1 MQIATSA
8 NCTVLMKSLFCLLTA
23 LSTFCYA
30 QTSQPQ
36 EEEEADDFVCHY
48 FGYKQLKTPKEI
60 CNYLSFRSNQH
71 AEEVVDQI
79 LRQVGLL
86 RNFVVVECPNTENCF
101 ATVVDGQRYIVYDG
115 AFMKRVENV
124 THTDWS
130 AISIVAHEIGHHLQ
144 GHTIDGKGSR
154 PQKELEADRFSGFVM
169 QRLGASLEETL
180 VAIKTLGD
188 DKPTYSHPAKA
199 SRIEAIRQGWA
210 DAAGMQSKI
219 VGRPTSG
226 SQVAATQP
234 QKQSTVSNVPTPPR
248 SLPAAE
254 EETEDENLG
263 CVAGNCDNGLGIYV
277 HESGERYEGDFRYGK
292 RHGTGVQYYPDGKM
306 KYKGDFRADQRTGYG
321 AYYFPNG
328 DKYVGLFQN
337 NLPHGKGTYYYID
350 GDRFVGI
357 YENGKR
363 NGQGA
368 FYHRDGRR
376 EAGVYSE
383 DERIR

>member
-1 MQIATSA
+1 
-8 NCTVLMKSLFCLLTA
+8 MKRLICLLTA
-23 LSTFCYA
+23 LSTLTYA
-30 QTSQPQ
+30 QTTPPDQ
-36 EEEEADDFVCHY
+36 EEEDETFECHY
-48 FGYKQLKTPKEI
+48 FGYSQLKTPKEI

-115 AFMKRVENV
+115 AFMKRVENA

-144 GHTIDGKGSR
+144 GHTIDGKGAR

-169 QRLGASLEETL
+169 QRLGASLDEAL

-188 DKPTYSHPAKA
+188 DKATYSHPAKA
-199 SRIEAIRQGWA
+199 NRVEAIRLGWA
-210 DAAGMQSKI
+210 DAAGLAGNQTQKSSNQ
-219 VGRPTSG
+219 VTVNNRPK
-226 SQVAATQP
+226 QV
-234 QKQSTVSNVPTPPR
+234 TVPVYEQ
-248 SLPAAE
+248 PAAQKE
-254 EETEDENLG
+254 EDENVG
-263 CVAGNCDNGLGIYV
+263 CIAGNCDNGLGIYV

-306 KYKGDFRADQRTGYG
+306 KYKGDFRTDQRTGYG
-321 AYYFPNG
+321 AYFFPNG

-337 NLPHGKGTYYYID
+337 NLPHGKGTYYYAD

-368 FYHRDGRR
+368 FYHSAGRR
-376 EAGVYSE
+376 EVGVYSE
-383 DERIR
+383 DERVR

>member
-1 MQIATSA
+1 
-8 NCTVLMKSLFCLLTA
+8 MKRLIFLLTA
-23 LSTFCYA
+23 LSPLTYA
-30 QTSQPQ
+30 QSSSSPV
-36 EEEEADDFVCHY
+36 EEEDDAFVCHY
-48 FGYKQLKTPKEI
+48 FGYKQLKIPKEI

-71 AEEVVDQI
+71 AEEVVDKI

-115 AFMKRVENV
+115 AFMKRVENA
-124 THTDWS
+124 TNTDWS

-144 GHTIDGKGSR
+144 GHTIDGKGAR

-169 QRLGASLEETL
+169 QRLGASLEESL

-188 DKPTYSHPAKA
+188 DKPTYSHPAK
-199 SRIEAIRQGWA
+199 SVRVDAIRQGWM
-210 DAAGMQSKI
+210 DAAGLSSTSPKNETASVSK
-219 VGRPTSG
+219 
-226 SQVAATQP
+226 SQIPVAATTSSVTSSKDVQ
-234 QKQSTVSNVPTPPR
+234 
-248 SLPAAE
+248 
-254 EETEDENLG
+254 ETEEDENVG
-263 CVAGNCDNGLGIYV
+263 CIAGNCDNGLGIYV
-277 HESGERYEGDFRYGK
+277 HESGERYEGDFRMGR

-306 KYKGDFRADQRTGYG
+306 KYKGDFQADQRAGYG

-337 NLPHGKGTYYYID
+337 NLPNGKGTYYYAD

-357 YENGKR
+357 YANGKR

-368 FYHRDGRR
+368 FYHRTGRR
-376 EAGVYSE
+376 EAGIYAD
-383 DERIR
+383 DERVK

>member
-1 MQIATSA
+1 
-8 NCTVLMKSLFCLLTA
+8 MKRLICLLTA
-23 LSTFCYA
+23 LSTYSFA
-30 QTSQPQ
+30 QSAASDTTSD
-36 EEEEADDFVCHY
+36 EDDFVCHY
-48 FGYKQLKTPKEI
+48 FGFKQLRTPKEI

-71 AEEVVDQI
+71 AEAVVDRI
-79 LRQVGLL
+79 LKQVGLL
-86 RNFVVVECPNTENCF
+86 RNFIVVECPNTENCF

-169 QRLGASLEETL
+169 QRLGASLEESL

-188 DKPTYSHPAKA
+188 DKASYSHPAKA
-199 SRIEAIRQGWA
+199 FRIDVIRQGWM
-210 DAAGMQSKI
+210 DAAGLTTTATATATVAPPKSETTTIAKTQSKI
-219 VGRPTSG
+219 PITVAPTTKS
-226 SQVAATQP
+226 V
-234 QKQSTVSNVPTPPR
+234 
-248 SLPAAE
+248 LPADDDE
-254 EETEDENLG
+254 EDENVG
-263 CVAGNCDNGLGIYV
+263 CIAGNCENGYGIYV
-277 HESGERYEGDFRYGK
+277 HESGERYEGDFRMGR
-292 RHGTGVQYYPDGKM
+292 RHGMGVQYYPDGKM
-306 KYKGDFRADQRTGYG
+306 KYKGDFQADLRAGYG

-337 NLPHGKGTYYYID
+337 NLPNGKGTYYYVD

-357 YENGKR
+357 YVNGKR

-368 FYHRDGRR
+368 LYHRDGRKVM
-376 EAGVYSE
+376 GVYSN
-383 DERIR
+383 DERVK

>member
-1 MQIATSA
+1 MQSA
-8 NCTVLMKSLFCLLTA
+8 VPQTAHFMKSLFCLLTA
-23 LSTFCYA
+23 LSIFYCA
-30 QTSQPQ
+30 QAQAPSPEDETEDQ
-36 EEEEADDFVCHY
+36 FVCHY

-115 AFMKRVENV
+115 AFMKRVENA
-124 THTDWS
+124 TNTDWS

-169 QRLGASLEETL
+169 QRMGASLDEAL

-199 SRIEAIRQGWA
+199 TRVEAIRQGWA
-210 DAAGMQSKI
+210 DAAGILSSTKKPASSGPQLTA
-219 VGRPTSG
+219 RP
-226 SQVAATQP
+226 P
-234 QKQSTVSNVPTPPR
+234 QSTVPATPTRPVTVQPTQDEPEDDNV
-248 SLPAAE
+248 
-254 EETEDENLG
+254 G
-263 CVAGNCDNGLGIYV
+263 CVAGNCDNGLGIYI

-292 RHGTGVQYYPDGKM
+292 RHGTGVQFYPDGAM
-306 KYKGDFRADQRTGYG
+306 KYKGDFRTDQRTGYG

-328 DKYVGLFQN
+328 DKYVGLFLN
-337 NLPHGKGTYYYID
+337 NLPHGKGTYYYAD

-376 EAGVYSE
+376 EAGIYSA
-383 DERIR
+383 DARVR

>member
-1 MQIATSA
+1 
-8 NCTVLMKSLFCLLTA
+8 MKSLICLLTA
-23 LSTFCYA
+23 LSTLTFA
-30 QTSQPQ
+30 QSSPVS
-36 EEEEADDFVCHY
+36 EEEEGDDFICHY

-60 CNYLSFRSNQH
+60 CNFLSFRSNQH
-71 AEEVVDQI
+71 AEQVVDQI

-115 AFMKRVENV
+115 AFMRRVENA
-124 THTDWS
+124 TNTDWS

-144 GHTIDGKGSR
+144 GHTIDGKGAR

-169 QRLGASLEETL
+169 QRLGASLDEAL

-188 DKPTYSHPAKA
+188 DKPTYSHPAKDV
-199 SRIEAIRQGWA
+199 RVEAIRQGWN
-210 DAAGMQSKI
+210 DAAGLAKEQPVAKNEKKAGNNHVTITDIKSKTPI
-219 VGRPTSG
+219 
-226 SQVAATQP
+226 
-234 QKQSTVSNVPTPPR
+234 TV
-248 SLPAAE
+248 PAVVTE
-254 EETEDENLG
+254 PEETSEEDENVG
-263 CVAGNCDNGLGIYV
+263 CVAGNCENGLGIYV
-277 HESGERYEGDFRYGK
+277 HESGERYEGDFRMSR

-306 KYKGDFRADQRTGYG
+306 KYKGDFQADQRAGYG

-337 NLPHGKGTYYYID
+337 NLPNGKGTYYYAD

-357 YENGKR
+357 YVNGKR

-376 EAGVYSE
+376 EAGIYAE
-383 DERIR
+383 DERVK

>member
-1 MQIATSA
+1 
-8 NCTVLMKSLFCLLTA
+8 MKRLICLLTA
-23 LSTFCYA
+23 LSTYSFA
-30 QTSQPQ
+30 QSVASDTTSDD
-36 EEEEADDFVCHY
+36 DDFVCHY
-48 FGYKQLKTPKEI
+48 FGFKQLRTPKEI

-71 AEEVVDQI
+71 AEAVVDRI
-79 LRQVGLL
+79 LKQVGLL
-86 RNFVVVECPNTENCF
+86 RNFIVVECPNTENCF

-169 QRLGASLEETL
+169 QRLGASLEESL

-188 DKPTYSHPAKA
+188 DKASYSHPAKA
-199 SRIEAIRQGWA
+199 FRIDVIRQGWM
-210 DAAGMQSKI
+210 DAAGLTTTTTATVAPPKSETTTITKTQSKI
-219 VGRPTSG
+219 PITVAPTTTS
-226 SQVAATQP
+226 V
-234 QKQSTVSNVPTPPR
+234 
-248 SLPAAE
+248 LPADDE
-254 EETEDENLG
+254 EEDENVG
-263 CVAGNCDNGLGIYV
+263 CIAGNCENGYGIYV
-277 HESGERYEGDFRYGK
+277 HESGERYEGDFRMGR
-292 RHGTGVQYYPDGKM
+292 RHGMGVQYYPDGKM
-306 KYKGDFRADQRTGYG
+306 KYKGDFQADLRAGYG

-337 NLPHGKGTYYYID
+337 NLPNGKGTYYYVD

-357 YENGKR
+357 YVNGKR

-368 FYHRDGRR
+368 LYHRDGRKVM
-376 EAGVYSE
+376 GVYSN
-383 DERIR
+383 DERVK

>member
-1 MQIATSA
+1 
-8 NCTVLMKSLFCLLTA
+8 MKRLICLLTA
-23 LSTFCYA
+23 LSTFSFA
-30 QTSQPQ
+30 QTSSSTSD
-36 EEEEADDFVCHY
+36 EEEGAFVCHY
-48 FGYKQLKTPKEI
+48 FGYKQLKTPQEI
-60 CNYLSFRSNQH
+60 CNFLSFRSNQH
-71 AEEVVDQI
+71 AEEVVDKI

-115 AFMKRVENV
+115 AFMKRVESATN
-124 THTDWS
+124 TDWS

-144 GHTIDGKGSR
+144 GHTIDGKGAR

-169 QRLGASLEETL
+169 QRLGASLDETL
-180 VAIKTLGD
+180 VAIRTLGD

-199 SRIEAIRQGWA
+199 VRVQAIQEGWN
-210 DAAGMQSKI
+210 DAAGIILKTTPVTTTQKPINTPNRSPQIVINSSPKI
-219 VGRPTSG
+219 VE
-226 SQVAATQP
+226 V
-234 QKQSTVSNVPTPPR
+234 
-248 SLPAAE
+248 E
-254 EETEDENLG
+254 EENVG
-263 CVAGNCDNGLGIYV
+263 CVAGNCDNGLGIYI

-292 RHGTGVQYYPDGKM
+292 RHGTGVQYYPEGNM

-321 AYYFPNG
+321 AYYFLNG

-337 NLPHGKGTYYYID
+337 NLPHGKGTYYYAD

-376 EAGVYSE
+376 EAGVYE
-383 DERIR
+383 DDTRVK

>member
-1 MQIATSA
+1 
-8 NCTVLMKSLFCLLTA
+8 MKRLICLLTA
-23 LSTFCYA
+23 LSTFTYA
-30 QTSQPQ
+30 QTSKSD
-36 EEEEADDFVCHY
+36 EEAEDEAFVCHY

-60 CNYLSFRSNQH
+60 CNFLSFRSNQH

-115 AFMKRVENV
+115 AFMKRVENA
-124 THTDWS
+124 TNTDWS

-144 GHTIDGKGSR
+144 GHTIDGKGAR

-169 QRLGASLEETL
+169 QRLGASLDEAL

-199 SRIEAIRQGWA
+199 TRVEAIRQGWA
-210 DAAGMQSKI
+210 DAAGLSKNPMAKNDKP
-219 VGRPTSG
+219 VTVTNHVNVSAPKQMPTTTHES
-226 SQVAATQP
+226 
-234 QKQSTVSNVPTPPR
+234 
-248 SLPAAE
+248 PAANTQE
-254 EETEDENLG
+254 EEDEG
-263 CVAGNCDNGLGIYV
+263 CIAGNCDNGLGIYV

-292 RHGTGVQYYPDGKM
+292 RHGTGVQYYPEGKM
-306 KYKGDFRADQRTGYG
+306 KYKGEFRADQRAGYG

-337 NLPHGKGTYYYID
+337 NLPNGKGTYYYAD

-376 EAGVYSE
+376 EAGVYSD
-383 DERIR
+383 DERVK

>member
-1 MQIATSA
+1 
-8 NCTVLMKSLFCLLTA
+8 MKRLICLLTA
-23 LSTFCYA
+23 LSTYSFA
-30 QTSQPQ
+30 QSVASDTTSD
-36 EEEEADDFVCHY
+36 EDDFVCHY
-48 FGYKQLKTPKEI
+48 FGFKQLRTPKEI

-71 AEEVVDQI
+71 AEAVVDRI
-79 LRQVGLL
+79 LKQVGLL
-86 RNFVVVECPNTENCF
+86 RNFIVVECPNTENCF

-169 QRLGASLEETL
+169 QRLGASLEESL

-188 DKPTYSHPAKA
+188 DKASYSHPAKA
-199 SRIEAIRQGWA
+199 FRIDVIRQGWM
-210 DAAGMQSKI
+210 DAAGLTTTTTTATVAPPKSETTTIAKTQSKI
-219 VGRPTSG
+219 PITVAPTTKS
-226 SQVAATQP
+226 VI
-234 QKQSTVSNVPTPPR
+234 
-248 SLPAAE
+248 PADDE
-254 EETEDENLG
+254 EEDENVG
-263 CVAGNCDNGLGIYV
+263 CIAGNCENGYGIYV
-277 HESGERYEGDFRYGK
+277 HESGERYEGDFRMGR
-292 RHGTGVQYYPDGKM
+292 RHGMGVQYYPDGKM
-306 KYKGDFRADQRTGYG
+306 KYKGDFQADLRAGYG

-337 NLPHGKGTYYYID
+337 NLPNGKGTYYYVD

-357 YENGKR
+357 YANGKR

-368 FYHRDGRR
+368 LYHRDGRKVM
-376 EAGVYSE
+376 GVYSN
-383 DERIR
+383 DERVK

>member
-1 MQIATSA
+1 
-8 NCTVLMKSLFCLLTA
+8 MKRLICLLTA
-23 LSTFCYA
+23 LSTLSFA
-30 QTSQPQ
+30 QTSSSSTD
-36 EEEEADDFVCHY
+36 EEDDAFVCHY
-48 FGYKQLKTPKEI
+48 FGYKQLKTPQEI
-60 CNYLSFRSNQH
+60 CNFLSFRSNQH
-71 AEEVVDQI
+71 AEEVVDKI

-101 ATVVDGQRYIVYDG
+101 ATVVEGQRYIVYDG
-115 AFMKRVENV
+115 AFMKRVENA

-144 GHTIDGKGSR
+144 GHTIDGKGAR

-169 QRLGASLEETL
+169 QRLGASLDETL

-188 DKPTYSHPAKA
+188 DKPTYSHPAKVT
-199 SRIEAIRQGWA
+199 RIQAIQEGWN
-210 DAAGMQSKI
+210 DAAAIGSPVAITAKASTTPQKPTVTTNRPPQIVVQTASKI
-219 VGRPTSG
+219 EP
-226 SQVAATQP
+226 
-234 QKQSTVSNVPTPPR
+234 K
-248 SLPAAE
+248 E
-254 EETEDENLG
+254 EEDENIG
-263 CVAGNCDNGLGIYV
+263 CIAGNGDNGLGIYV

-292 RHGTGVQYYPDGKM
+292 RHGTGVQYYPEGNM

-328 DKYVGLFQN
+328 DKYVGLFQD
-337 NLPHGKGTYYYID
+337 NLPHGKGTYYYAD

-368 FYHRDGRR
+368 FHHRDGRR
-376 EAGVYSE
+376 EAGVYE
-383 DERIR
+383 DDERVK

>member
-1 MQIATSA
+1 
-8 NCTVLMKSLFCLLTA
+8 MKRLICLLTA
-23 LSTFCYA
+23 LSTFTYA
-30 QTSQPQ
+30 QTSKSD
-36 EEEEADDFVCHY
+36 EEAEEEAFVCHY

-60 CNYLSFRSNQH
+60 CNFLSFRSNQH

-115 AFMKRVENV
+115 AFMKRVENA
-124 THTDWS
+124 TNTDWS

-144 GHTIDGKGSR
+144 GHTIDGKGAR

-169 QRLGASLEETL
+169 QRLGASLDEAL

-199 SRIEAIRQGWA
+199 TRVEAIRQGWA
-210 DAAGMQSKI
+210 DAASISSQST
-219 VGRPTSG
+219 VHSG
-226 SQVAATQP
+226 QKLNSPKQSSTVAATQSSVP
-234 QKQSTVSNVPTPPR
+234 VHQPVVTQSQDTR
-248 SLPAAE
+248 
-254 EETEDENLG
+254 EDEDEG
-263 CVAGNCDNGLGIYV
+263 CIAGNCNNGLGIYV
-277 HESGERYEGDFRYGK
+277 HESGERYEGDFRGGK
-292 RHGTGVQYYPDGKM
+292 RHGTGVQYYPEGKM
-306 KYKGDFRADQRTGYG
+306 KYKGEFRADQRAGYG

-337 NLPHGKGTYYYID
+337 NLPNGKGTYYYAD

-376 EAGVYSE
+376 EAGVYSD
-383 DERIR
+383 DERVK